1 MLCQILQLG
10 QLVRP
15 VTLGRLQKQATH
27 HRQLRHI
34 SATPILLSRR
44 RNRERAAE
52 WRRWKAKNDEDAQNL
67 GIQPP
72 VTTAR
77 KTSGSSLAA
86 ALEQAT
92 RDPSSTRHGQHGTD
106 IDPDSSWR
114 YSGDVE
120 LGSSDHVDFERE
132 FQGEEVRLHSPRDL
146 TDRNPEGESEGK
158 RAIDA
163 NNNAAS
169 GASQSKDS
177 SRKRGA
183 KSKEQSTS
191 PSVAGKRRRKSKTPL
206 NVKTI
211 IPKKLKLRPVD
222 ADSQSHKSPKVPQL
236 SHGLDRVLFNPGVYH
251 LADPRTG
258 VFNFDPYIGSIMP
271 VDQFDFDA
279 LKAYTTSSK
288 DTRLRRMSIAH
299 GKKYC
304 GSTSSMTSIL
314 SHFHYLLSNWRE
326 LNFNNLS
333 RTMRPMS
340 FNFTKFTR
348 APAAAHAILQDG
360 VYAIDADKKYDKETV
375 LSMLGKSM
383 EKLFT
388 LPKEEFEKYR
398 RNRSHLLS
406 PEEKNADEA
415 YHYTTLGDFMMRSQL
430 DAHDPR
436 VPGSGMFDLKTRAVV
451 SIRMDVQEY
460 EKLRGYEIHGRFGEW
475 NSFEREY
482 HDMIRAAFLKYSLQV
497 RMGRMDGIFVAYHN
511 TQRIFGFQYISLE
524 EMDQAVHNTTD
535 RRLGDQ
541 EFKCSVALL
550 NDLMN
555 RATERFPGRD
565 LRLHVETRPTKVPLT
580 YFFVEPITEDD
591 LRQSEEES
599 QRTAEKVGAEI
610 QGQMRDAASPP
621 EPTTETPSESNK
633 AQEEEDEFAVEAG
646 NGDAASNIAW
656 EEIMTQIENTVEA
669 ESRGLQPVRE
679 AFRDALEPSNE
690 DEFEAL
696 MQDIE
701 VIAAASPG
709 MKEILEARELDLDGT
724 EENSSESAP
733 GETTGESMTTEGSE
747 DNASQTSEPLKSDN
761 DTGVEKSSQAETA
774 AKPEAEAEAGAGV
787 EMESAGEG
795 EGDVHADTKTSLPHQ
810 RSNDLKNLILQLTEG
825 IGDSEGSQLRA
836 FISKVAART
845 KPAGTSAATDG
856 EQSGA
861 ATAESKIGAEDSEAS
876 AEVEDSATTGNEDE
890 SSGPKELLGMYVTIR
905 NEIKGRDVERVNL
918 TGPDDVKSDD
928 FGWKVE
934 YNVVEIP
941 DKEARR
947 IYRQLRARRRAA
959 FTSSEKSKK
968 FQDGFR
974 ETLVRLAEQ
983 GAQYRQALDEKQEG
997 KRVHVAWQQRTLP
1010 PEAARSGLTGDIF
1023 DVDEK

>member
-1 MLCQILQLG
+1 M
-10 QLVRP
+10 
-15 VTLGRLQKQATH
+15 
-27 HRQLRHI
+27 
-34 SATPILLSRR
+34 
-44 RNRERAAE
+44 
-52 WRRWKAKNDEDAQNL
+52 
-67 GIQPP
+67 
-72 VTTAR
+72 
-77 KTSGSSLAA
+77 
-86 ALEQAT
+86 
-92 RDPSSTRHGQHGTD
+92 
-106 IDPDSSWR
+106 
-114 YSGDVE
+114 
-120 LGSSDHVDFERE
+120 
-132 FQGEEVRLHSPRDL
+132 
-146 TDRNPEGESEGK
+146 
-158 RAIDA
+158 
-163 NNNAAS
+163 
-169 GASQSKDS
+169 
-177 SRKRGA
+177 
-183 KSKEQSTS
+183 
-191 PSVAGKRRRKSKTPL
+191 PL

-211 IPKKLKLRPVD
+211 IPKKLKLQPVD
-222 ADSQSHKSPKVPQL
+222 ADAESHTSPKVPQL

-279 LKAYTTSSK
+279 LKEYTTSSK

-314 SHFHYLLSNWRE
+314 SHFHYLLSNWRQ

-333 RTMRPMS
+333 QTMQPMS
-340 FNFTKFTR
+340 HNFTKFTR

-360 VYAIDADKKYDKETV
+360 VYAIDADKKYDKDTV

-406 PEEKNADEA
+406 PEERNADEA

-430 DAHDPR
+430 DAYDPR

-511 TQRIFGFQYISLE
+511 TQRIFGFQYVSLE
-524 EMDQAVHNTTD
+524 EMDLAIHNTTD

-550 NDLMN
+550 NDLMD
-555 RATERFPGRD
+555 RATKRFPGRD

-621 EPTTETPSESNK
+621 ERMTETLSESK
-633 AQEEEDEFAVEAG
+633 ASEEEDESAVEAES
-646 NGDAASNIAW
+646 NDAASNIAW
-656 EEIMTQIENTVEA
+656 EEMMAKIESTVEA

-679 AFRDALEPSNE
+679 AFRDALEPRNE
-690 DEFEAL
+690 EEFEAL

-709 MKEILEARELDLDGT
+709 MKEILEARELDLDST
-724 EENSSESAP
+724 EEESSESVS
-733 GETTGESMTTEGSE
+733 GEATGESGSADTVE
-747 DNASQTSEPLKSDN
+747 NHTSQTSEPLKP
-761 DTGVEKSSQAETA
+761 GKETDM
-774 AKPEAEAEAGAGV
+774 EAEASTEAEV
-787 EMESAGEG
+787 ETDTASADQG
-795 EGDVHADTKTSLPHQ
+795 EGDGQADAKASSPHQ
-810 RSNDLKNLILQLTEG
+810 EAIDLKNLILQLTEG

-836 FISKVAART
+836 FISKVAARS
-845 KPAGTSAATDG
+845 KPASASSMTDSEPSSAPTT
-856 EQSGA
+856 EQKS
-861 ATAESKIGAEDSEAS
+861 GAEDSKASTEA
-876 AEVEDSATTGNEDE
+876 EDPAITSNEGE
-890 SSGPKELLGMYVTIR
+890 SSGPQELLGMYVTIR
-905 NEIKGRDVERVNL
+905 NEIKGRDVERVYLSGNENA
-918 TGPDDVKSDD
+918 KSDD

-947 IYRQLRARRRAA
+947 IYRQLRARRRSA
-959 FTSSEKSKK
+959 FTSTEKHKK
-968 FQDGFR
+968 FQDNFR

-983 GAQYRQALDEKQEG
+983 GAQWRRALDQKQEG
-997 KRVHVAWQQRTLP
+997 KRVRVAWQQSTLP
-1010 PEAARSGLTGDIF
+1010 PEAARSGLTGNIF
-1023 DVDEK
+1023 DEDDK